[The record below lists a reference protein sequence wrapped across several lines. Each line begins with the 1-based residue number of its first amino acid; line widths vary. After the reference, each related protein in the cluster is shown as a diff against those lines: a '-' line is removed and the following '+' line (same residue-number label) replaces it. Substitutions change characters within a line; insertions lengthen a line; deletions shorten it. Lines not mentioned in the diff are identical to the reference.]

1 MKPARFLLPI
11 FLSVPVVFP
20 LLQAIA
26 VNPPQG
32 FKAVDELIDTL
43 SDPDA
48 EQISARNEEFKSV
61 LVSKSNES
69 EYYVANLP
77 QQERAGVIR
86 FGDTLMKLAK
96 RYSMSLNELLHL
108 NPGLK
113 TANLVVGNHIRIAQS
128 SKVGNPQLLAL
139 APVGSGGLSWP
150 DTPNYEEKIQKPFPI
165 KKINTSWM
173 WPSEGI
179 LSSSYGWRWGRMH
192 KGIDVANN
200 VGTPI
205 VAAKSG
211 VVTFAGWH
219 SGGYGY
225 LLEITHHDGSLSLY
239 GHNSILLVRKGQKVD
254 QGQLISKMG
263 STGRSTGPHLHFE
276 IHPAGKGASNPMSF
290 LPPRA

>member
-113 TANLVVGNHIRIAQS
+113 TAKLVVPVRIIA
-128 SKVGNPQLLAL
+128 KVP
-139 APVGSGGLSWP
+139 
-150 DTPNYEEKIQKPFPI
+150 T
-165 KKINTSWM
+165 
-173 WPSEGI
+173 
-179 LSSSYGWRWGRMH
+179 
-192 KGIDVANN
+192 
-200 VGTPI
+200 
-205 VAAKSG
+205 
-211 VVTFAGWH
+211 
-219 SGGYGY
+219 
-225 LLEITHHDGSLSLY
+225 LE
-239 GHNSILLVRKGQKVD
+239 RK
-254 QGQLISKMG
+254 
-263 STGRSTGPHLHFE
+263 
-276 IHPAGKGASNPMSF
+276 
-290 LPPRA
+290 